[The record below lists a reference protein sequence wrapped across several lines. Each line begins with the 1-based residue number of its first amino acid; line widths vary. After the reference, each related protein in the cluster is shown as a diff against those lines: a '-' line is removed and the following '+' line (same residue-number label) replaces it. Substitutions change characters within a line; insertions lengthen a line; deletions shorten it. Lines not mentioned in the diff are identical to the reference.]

1 MVSAHIM
8 LSANTESF
16 ILPFQLGCLLFVF
29 LVWLL
34 WLNAGEESGHP
45 CLFHDFRGKTFS
57 FSSLSM
63 TLGVSLLYMFFIM
76 LRYVP
81 YTNFDESFYHEY
93 MLNFFQCFF
102 LSLLSLL
109 KWSYDF
115 YTPFVNEM
123 CYIICFVYFLVT
135 LEWIQVDPGMW
146 SFLCIVGFGLLI
158 L

>member
-1 MVSAHIM
+1 M

-63 TLGVSLLYMFFIM
+63 MLGVSLLYMFFIM

-81 YTNFDESFYHEY
+81 YTNFDESFYVK
-93 MLNFFQCFF
+93 FFSNAFF
-102 LSLLSLL
+102 WVYWLY
-109 KWSYDF
+109 WSDHMIF
-115 YTPFVNEM
+115 ILPFVNEM
-123 CYIICFVYFLVT
+123 CYIIFFVYFLVT
-135 LEWIQVDPGMW
+135 LEWIQVDHGVWP
-146 SFLCIVGFGLLI
+146 FYVLLN
-158 L
+158 LVC